1 MPDHDLSSDEQIVTT
16 VIAGDVDSYGD
27 LMARY
32 EQKLIRYVIYLAR
45 DQVSAQDIVQET
57 MIKAYQNL
65 RNFNPKY
72 KFSSWIYRI
81 AHNETMNAIKKDR
94 RINRNVDIEII
105 EDHSRESDI
114 MHKID
119 RAILRTDLNICLKK
133 LDVKYREILMLQYF
147 ENMKYTEIADVLRIP
162 PSTVGVR
169 ASRAK
174 NKLKEICRQKGLNY
188 EQK

>member
-1 MPDHDLSSDEQIVTT
+1 MPDRDSLTDEEIVTT
-16 VIAGDVDSYGD
+16 VIAGDVNSYGD

-45 DQVSAQDIVQET
+45 DQISAQDVVQET

-65 RNFNPKY
+65 RNYNSKY

-81 AHNETMNAIKKDR
+81 AHNEAMNAIKKDR
-94 RINRNVDIEII
+94 RINRNIDIETIS
-105 EDHSRESDI
+105 DHGRESDV
-114 MHKID
+114 MHEID
-119 RAILRTDLNICLKK
+119 RAILRTDLNVCLKK

-162 PSTVGVR
+162 TSTVGVR

-174 NKLKEICRQKGLNY
+174 NKLKEICRQKGLSY